1 MSSST
6 HSLKG
11 TWPCFVSSTET
22 AATGRSRLLHI
33 LLGSHLGPRRL
44 GVLLHHL
51 EDGLALLLTLRMKHM
66 KLTSRRM
73 TTAAMPPTTPP
84 IRAASPLLVSELIAE
99 PVFLTTSLVLT
110 TSPC

>member
-11 TWPCFVSSTET
+11 TET

-51 EDGLALLLTLRMKHM
+51 EDGLALLLTLAHE
-66 KLTSRRM
+66 
-73 TTAAMPPTTPP
+73 AHEADQ
-84 IRAASPLLVSELIAE
+84 
-99 PVFLTTSLVLT
+99 
-110 TSPC
+110 